1 MIVEDGTG
9 LSTAQSYVSVA
20 DADAYHTAH
29 GNATWTGV
37 DALKEAALVRATQA
51 LDARYSWQG
60 YRLVETQALDW
71 PRYDAYD
78 VDGYYL
84 SGVPQGIKDALCEM
98 ALLELVTPGE
108 LTESV
113 EVSVKREKVGPLE
126 TEYYEHPRTSY
137 PAVENALRRIVRHTG
152 GIQIV
157 RRA

>member
-9 LSTAQSYVSVA
+9 LSTAQSYISVA
-20 DADAYHTAH
+20 NADTYHTAH
-29 GNATWTGV
+29 GNTTWTGV

-51 LDARYSWQG
+51 LDARYDWPG
-60 YRLVETQALDW
+60 FRLVSTQALDW

-78 VDGYYL
+78 VDGYIL
-84 SGVPQGIKDALCEM
+84 SDVPQGIKDALCEM

-113 EVSVKREKVGPLE
+113 EVSVKREKVGALE
-126 TEYYEHPRTSY
+126 TEYFERPRTSY
-137 PAVENALRRIVRHTG
+137 PAVDNALRRILRRSG

>member
-1 MIVEDGTG
+1 MTVEDGTG

-20 DADAYHTAH
+20 DADTYHTAH
-29 GNATWTGV
+29 GNTTWTGV

-60 YRLVETQALDW
+60 FRLVETQALDW

-84 SGVPQGIKDALCEM
+84 SGVPQGIKDALCEL

-113 EVSVKREKVGPLE
+113 EVSVKREKVGVLE
-126 TEYYEHPRTSY
+126 TEYFERPTTSY
-137 PAVENALRRIVRHTG
+137 PAVDNALRRLIRRSG